1 MRTIK
6 LSDYKLGDIIDY
18 GSTFETGKPQ
28 TWYTKKTNNGWTFR
42 IVYDDLFDRIDGEY
56 TKKSIKKI
64 ITDNEHRSHNTSILK
79 RIQRYTNYS
88 DSTMK
93 KYIRQD

>member
-28 TWYTKKTNNGWTFR
+28 TWYTKKTNNSWTFK
-42 IVYDDLFDRIDGEY
+42 IVYDDLFDHINGEY
-56 TKKSIKKI
+56 SNKKIKKI
-64 ITDNEHRSHNTSILK
+64 ISENEYRAHNLSIEK

-88 DSTMK
+88 DSTME